1 MIIIIREVVVLIG
14 NVIYLILIVKFN
26 LFKFDLIVYLVIF
39 IIDINIVNN
48 QMKIVL
54 VKSSHNKQ

>member
-1 MIIIIREVVVLIG
+1 MIIIREVVVLIG